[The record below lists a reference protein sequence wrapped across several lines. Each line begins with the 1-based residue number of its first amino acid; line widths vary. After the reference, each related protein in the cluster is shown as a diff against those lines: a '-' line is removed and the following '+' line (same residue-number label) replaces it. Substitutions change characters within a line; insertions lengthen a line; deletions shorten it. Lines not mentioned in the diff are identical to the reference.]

1 MFTISTYRNE
11 SVSNIKF
18 ESNAVVLLKQT
29 VSNNGNVRLDVLQFT
44 GCPDTK
50 QATIVKHLL
59 KGLLAEMNVTT
70 AFNERYKMFST
81 GETVNGD
88 AEQVK
93 TGIQAKRK
101 FLPFLSTGII
111 YKTDS
116 NGKLS
121 HAVKC
126 DDGLQ
131 LRDTALNIK
140 PEQLVT
146 LFAYNS
152 AQFRSAL
159 HHTATAVLE
168 QCSFFSSVDAE
179 IQSMDNGL
187 AELAEQ
193 ERKQLEEQ
201 RKQEQEQRKQEKN
214 KKTA

>member
-1 MFTISTYRNE
+1 MFTISSYRNE

-18 ESNAVVLLKQT
+18 NSNAVVLIKQT
-29 VSNNGNVRLDVLQFT
+29 VSLTGNTRVDVLQFD
-44 GCPDTK
+44 GCQDTK
-50 QATIVKHLL
+50 ETTIVKHLL
-59 KGLLAEMNVTT
+59 KSLLAEMNVTT
-70 AFNERYKMFST
+70 EFNEKYKLFET
-81 GETVNGD
+81 GATVNG
-88 AEQVK
+88 EKERVK

-101 FLPFLSTGII
+101 FLPFLSTAVI

-116 NGKLS
+116 TGKLS

-140 PEQLVT
+140 PEQLIT
-146 LFAYNS
+146 MFKYNS

-168 QCSFFSSVDAE
+168 QCSFFAAVNTE
-179 IQSMDNGL
+179 IQAMENGL

-201 RKQEQEQRKQEKN
+201 AKKQKQAKELK

>member
-1 MFTISTYRNE
+1 MFTINSYRNE

-18 ESNAVVLLKQT
+18 ANNAVVLIKQT
-29 VSNNGNVRLDVLQFT
+29 VSSTGNTRVDVLQFD
-44 GCPDTK
+44 GCQDTK
-50 QATIVKHLL
+50 ETTIVKHLL
-59 KGLLAEMNVTT
+59 KSLLAEMNVTT
-70 AFNERYKMFST
+70 EFNEKYKMFET
-81 GETVNGD
+81 GATVNG
-88 AEQVK
+88 EKERVK

-116 NGKLS
+116 KGKLS

-126 DDGLQ
+126 DEGMQ

-146 LFAYNS
+146 MFAYNS

-168 QCSFFSSVDAE
+168 QCSFFTSISAE
-179 IQSMDNGL
+179 IQAMEKGL

-201 RKQEQEQRKQEKN
+201 AKEQKQEKKQE

>member
-18 ESNAVVLLKQT
+18 ENNAVVLLKQT
-29 VSNNGNVRLDVLQFT
+29 VSNSGNTRIDVLQFT

-50 QATIVKHLL
+50 TTTIVKHLL
-59 KGLLAEMNVTT
+59 KSLLAEMNVTT
-70 AFNERYKMFST
+70 EFNENYKMFNT
-81 GETVNGD
+81 GATVNGV

-126 DDGLQ
+126 DNGLQ

-152 AQFRSAL
+152 ANFRAAL

-168 QCSFFSSVDAE
+168 QCSFFTAIDAE
-179 IQSMDNGL
+179 IKDMDKGL

-201 RKQEQEQRKQEKN
+201 KKQEQEQKKQAKN

>member
-1 MFTISTYRNE
+1 MFTISVYKNE
-11 SVSNIKF
+11 SVSNINF
-18 ESNAVVLLKQT
+18 EKNSVVLLKQT
-29 VSNNGNVRLDVLQFT
+29 VSNSGGTRVDVLQFT
-44 GCPDTK
+44 DCQDTK
-50 QATIVKHLL
+50 QTTIVKHLL
-59 KGLLAEMNVTT
+59 KCLLAEMNVTT
-70 AFNERYKMFST
+70 DFNERYKMFNT
-81 GETVNGD
+81 GSTVNGV

-101 FLPFLSTGII
+101 FLPFLSTSII

-126 DDGLQ
+126 DNGLQ

-140 PEQLVT
+140 PEQLLT
-146 LFAYNS
+146 LFEYNS
-152 AQFRSAL
+152 AQFRAAL

-168 QCSFFSSVDAE
+168 QCTFFSSVDAE
-179 IQSMDNGL
+179 IQAMEKGL

-201 RKQEQEQRKQEKN
+201 KKQEQEQKKQAKN